1 MRRLSHLIFLAGA
14 LLLASRLVAQQ
25 TCPGLPYVAN
35 TPEDELMQAVNGAE
49 NPQEQVA
56 ALDKFVQAN
65 PDSRFMPCV
74 EEYYTIAYTKLNDY
88 AKVIEHGEKGLAGSY
103 QDMMLIMNLTNA
115 YLASGQVSDK
125 TFDAVMRAQAAI
137 QAETN
142 PPRPPKVS
150 DAEWQKNLQEL
161 AEEAEAMRARMESSF
176 FELLQRVTDGNKR
189 IALMD
194 QLVKTY
200 PESKNVAQ
208 ISFNYFLANSYS
220 MTNNGAKAVEY
231 GEKAV
236 AADPNNIGI
245 LNAVAD
251 DFAIRQ
257 MNLDKAAEYARKV
270 LDLAPGMKKPETMS
284 DEQFKKYRDNQLG
297 LAHSTLGYVAYQKS
311 AKTKKVAQA
320 IQEFKTAA
328 DLLQAN
334 PPLQG
339 RTLFFLGYAY
349 ETNFPANHK
358 LAAEALT
365 RAASIA
371 GPFQSQAQDLLAKVK
386 KASGQ

>member
-1 MRRLSHLIFLAGA
+1 MRKLSHLIFLAGA

-56 ALDKFVQAN
+56 ALDKFAQAN

-88 AKVIEHGEKGLAGSY
+88 AKVIEHGEKGLAGTY
-103 QDMMLIMNLTNA
+103 QDMMLILNLTNA
-115 YLASGQVSDK
+115 YLTSGQVTDK
-125 TFDAVMRAQAAI
+125 AFDAIMRAPAAI

-161 AEEAEAMRARMESSF
+161 SEEAAGMRARMEPSF
-176 FELLQRVTDGNKR
+176 FNLLQRVTDGNKR
-189 IALMD
+189 IQLLD
-194 QLVKTY
+194 QFVKAY

-208 ISFNYFLANSYS
+208 INFNYFLAYSYS

-236 AADPNNIGI
+236 AADPGNAGM

-251 DFAIRQ
+251 DYAIRGAS
-257 MNLDKAAEYARKV
+257 LDKAAEYAKKA
-270 LDLAPGMKKPETMS
+270 LDLAPNMKKPEGLS
-284 DEQFKKYRDNQLG
+284 DDRFKVYRDGELG
-297 LAHSTLGYVAYQKS
+297 LAHATLGYVAFQKG
-311 AKTKKVAQA
+311 AKTRKVGPA
-320 IQEFKTAA
+320 IQEFKTAV
-328 DLLQAN
+328 DLLNGN
-334 PPLQG
+334 PALQG
-339 RTLFFLGYAY
+339 RTLYYLGYAY
-349 ETNFPANHK
+349 EANFPANHK

-365 RAASIA
+365 RSSDIQHPWQ
-371 GPFQSQAQDLLAKVK
+371 GQARELLAKVK